1 MSTQTRSLLK
11 STETVLCVP
20 TSLELERLQRVA
32 PAVLED
38 GRWRAVIV
46 LGFGPVAAAARGAQ
60 LMATHPGAPCLLL
73 GIAGRYE
80 DGPALG
86 EAARFGRVAIDGVG
100 ADEGPAHLLPGDM
113 GLPQWHGEGS
123 TARVE
128 QSLDLGDP
136 EGAPAL
142 LTVCAASGDP
152 AAAALRRA
160 RHGAAAEDM
169 EGFGLALAGHLA
181 GSSVEIVRGISN
193 EAGDR
198 DTTRWRIDDA
208 LAAAAAL
215 AIELAG

>member
-1 MSTQTRSLLK
+1 MTTPPQSPLR

-20 TSLELERLQRVA
+20 TPLELDRLQRVA
-32 PAVLED
+32 PALLEE
-38 GRWRAVIV
+38 GRWRAVTV

-60 LMATHPGAPCLLL
+60 LMASHAGATFLLL

-80 DGPALG
+80 DGPAVG
-86 EAARFGRVAIDGVG
+86 AAARFGRVAIDGVG
-100 ADEGPAHLLPGDM
+100 ADEGAAHLLPGDM

-123 TARVE
+123 AAPVE
-128 QSLDLGDP
+128 QTLELGDP
-136 EGAPAL
+136 DGAPAL

-181 GSSVEIVRGISN
+181 GRPVEIVRGISN

-198 DTTRWRIDDA
+198 DTSRWRIDDA

-215 AIELAG
+215 AAESAL

>member
-1 MSTQTRSLLK
+1 M
-11 STETVLCVP
+11 LCVP
-20 TSLELERLQRVA
+20 TPLELDRLQRVA
-32 PAVLED
+32 PALLEE
-38 GRWRAVIV
+38 GRWRAVAV

-60 LMATHPGAPCLLL
+60 LMASHAGAPFLLL

-80 DGPALG
+80 DGPAVG
-86 EAARFGRVAIDGVG
+86 AAARFGRVAIDGVG
-100 ADEGPAHLLPGDM
+100 ADEGAAHLLPGDM

-123 TARVE
+123 AARVQQTLE
-128 QSLDLGDP
+128 LGGPD
-136 EGAPAL
+136 GAPAL

-181 GSSVEIVRGISN
+181 GSPVEIVRGISN

-198 DTTRWRIDDA
+198 DTSRWRIDDA

-215 AIELAG
+215 AEESTV